1 MVESFAW
8 MMWDS
13 VILMSAWGIYGVVL
27 LRLIVGAFDSLRY
40 RRVFLRVVL
49 PQVSIVCILWGGLF
63 WIDSKNIYIV
73 YLLILGLM
81 PSIIIAIFSSRESPF
96 FILGTI
102 VSHTIFFVRFRLCDG
117 RPAIMA
123 PHW

>member
-49 PQVSIVCILWGGLF
+49 PQVSVVCILWGGLF
-63 WIDSKNIYIV
+63 WIDSKK
-73 YLLILGLM
+73 YLYR
-81 PSIIIAIFSSRESPF
+81 IFIDIRIDALDNNCYF
-96 FILGTI
+96 F
-102 VSHTIFFVRFRLCDG
+102 
-117 RPAIMA
+117 
-123 PHW
+123 

>member
-27 LRLIVGAFDSLRY
+27 LRLIIGAFDSLRY

-49 PQVSIVCILWGGLF
+49 PQVSVVCILWGGLF
-63 WIDSKNIYIV
+63 WIDSKK
-73 YLLILGLM
+73 YLYR
-81 PSIIIAIFSSRESPF
+81 IFIDIRIDALDNNCYF
-96 FILGTI
+96 F
-102 VSHTIFFVRFRLCDG
+102 
-117 RPAIMA
+117 
-123 PHW
+123 

>member
-27 LRLIVGAFDSLRY
+27 LMLIVGAFDSLRY

-49 PQVSIVCILWGGLF
+49 PQVSVVCVLWGGLF
-63 WIDSKNIYIV
+63 RIDSKDIYIV
-73 YLLILGLM
+73 YLLILGLL
-81 PSIIIAIFSSRESPF
+81 PSIIIAIFFGRKSPF
-96 FILGTI
+96 FILETI
-102 VSHTIFFVRFRLCDG
+102 V
-117 RPAIMA
+117 
-123 PHW
+123 

>member
-1 MVESFAW
+1 MVESLAW

-49 PQVSIVCILWGGLF
+49 PQVSVVCILWGGLF

-81 PSIIIAIFSSRESPF
+81 PSI
-96 FILGTI
+96 
-102 VSHTIFFVRFRLCDG
+102 
-117 RPAIMA
+117 
-123 PHW
+123 

>member
-8 MMWDS
+8 MMLYS

-49 PQVSIVCILWGGLF
+49 PQVSVVCVVWGGLF
-63 WIDSKNIYIV
+63 WIDSKDIYIV
-73 YLLILGLM
+73 YLLILGLL
-81 PSIIIAIFSSRESPF
+81 PSIIIAIFFWSK
-96 FILGTI
+96 
-102 VSHTIFFVRFRLCDG
+102 VSVFYTGNYRVPYYFFVRFRLCDG

-123 PHW
+123 SHW

>member
-1 MVESFAW
+1 MAESFAW

-49 PQVSIVCILWGGLF
+49 PQVSVVCILWRIILDSF
-63 WIDSKNIYIV
+63 KKYLYRIFIDIRIDALDNNCY
-73 YLLILGLM
+73 
-81 PSIIIAIFSSRESPF
+81 F
-96 FILGTI
+96 F
-102 VSHTIFFVRFRLCDG
+102 
-117 RPAIMA
+117 
-123 PHW
+123 

>member
-13 VILMSAWGIYGVVL
+13 VILMSAWGIYGVIL

-40 RRVFLRVVL
+40 RRVFLCVVL
-49 PQVSIVCILWGGLF
+49 PQVRVVCVVWGGLF
-63 WIDSKNIYIV
+63 WIDSKDIYIV
-73 YLLILGLM
+73 YLLISGLL
-81 PSIIIAIFSSRESPF
+81 PSIIIAIFSGRESPF

-102 VSHTIFFVRFRLCDG
+102 VSHTIFCSFSF
-117 RPAIMA
+117 M
-123 PHW
+123 

>member
-49 PQVSIVCILWGGLF
+49 PQVSVVCILWGGLF

-96 FILGTI
+96 LFWELSCPIL
-102 VSHTIFFVRFRLCDG
+102 FFCSFSF
-117 RPAIMA
+117 M
-123 PHW
+123 

>member
-1 MVESFAW
+1 MGESFAW

-49 PQVSIVCILWGGLF
+49 PQVSVVCVVWGGLF
-63 WIDSKNIYIV
+63 WIDSKDIYIV
-73 YLLILGLM
+73 YLLISGLL

-96 FILGTI
+96 LYWELSCPIL
-102 VSHTIFFVRFRLCDG
+102 FFCSFSF
-117 RPAIMA
+117 M
-123 PHW
+123 

>member
-40 RRVFLRVVL
+40 RRVFLACCSSAGERCL
-49 PQVSIVCILWGGLF
+49 
-63 WIDSKNIYIV
+63 YIV
-73 YLLILGLM
+73 GRIILDRFKKYLYR
-81 PSIIIAIFSSRESPF
+81 IFIDIRIDALDNNCYF
-96 FILGTI
+96 F
-102 VSHTIFFVRFRLCDG
+102 
-117 RPAIMA
+117 
-123 PHW
+123 

>member
-49 PQVSIVCILWGGLF
+49 PQVSVVCILWGGLF

-96 FILGTI
+96 LFWELSCPIL
-102 VSHTIFFVRFRLCDG
+102 FFVRFRLCDG

-123 PHW
+123 SHW

>member
-49 PQVSIVCILWGGLF
+49 PQVSVVCILWGGLF

-81 PSIIIAIFSSRESPF
+81 PSIIIAIFLVESLHFLFWELSCPILF
-96 FILGTI
+96 FC
-102 VSHTIFFVRFRLCDG
+102 SFSF
-117 RPAIMA
+117 M
-123 PHW
+123 